1 MNPPPF
7 DSLNAIKNWLTE
19 AEAVPLPQ
27 PQPQGLSAQERQ
39 ELKKVERAMAQLAEL
54 GFPIPPEM
62 TAKQKQL
69 AERVVPEAPE
79 PEVSLMLPELERLCD
94 DLSGISKRART
105 LRDRVR
111 TTATAN
117 GPRRHYPVSPFD
129 LLEADLLSTEDRL
142 ELQWSR
148 ESDIYEGRLE
158 ADGSI
163 RANTQDGWMQFRS
176 LSTAAQHISGRPQNG
191 WQHWRRVND
200 DGSKTPLEAIRD
212 QYLRERGQL

>member
-1 MNPPPF
+1 MTPPLS
-7 DSLNAIKNWLTE
+7 DHLNAITNWLKE
-19 AEAVPLPQ
+19 AEAIPLPE
-27 PQPQGLSAQERQ
+27 PQPQGLTAQERQ
-39 ELKKVERAMAQLAEL
+39 ELKKVERAMAQLTEL
-54 GFPIPPEM
+54 RIPIPEEM
-62 TAKQKQL
+62 TVKHKEL
-69 AERVVPEAPE
+69 AERAVPERPE
-79 PEVSLMLPELERLCD
+79 PEAALMLPELESLCD
-94 DLSGISKRART
+94 DLSDISKRART

-111 TTATAN
+111 ATSAPN

-148 ESDIYEGRLE
+148 ESDVYEGRLE

-163 RANTQDGWMQFRS
+163 RANTHDGWMQFRS

-200 DGSKTPLEAIRD
+200 DGSRTPLEDIRD

>member
-1 MNPPPF
+1 
-7 DSLNAIKNWLTE
+7 
-19 AEAVPLPQ
+19 
-27 PQPQGLSAQERQ
+27 
-39 ELKKVERAMAQLAEL
+39 MAQLAEL

-62 TAKQKQL
+62 TTKHKQL

-79 PEVSLMLPELERLCD
+79 PEAALMLPELERLCD

-105 LRDRVR
+105 LRDSVR
-111 TTATAN
+111 ATASAN

-148 ESDIYEGRLE
+148 ESDVYEGRLE

-200 DGSKTPLEAIRD
+200 DGSRTPLEAVRD